1 MRAIV
6 LTSWFGDVGLGSVH
20 ILVFGVRAR
29 FGTNLPMVTPQAQID
44 TSETME
50 DDEAFHSSDPES

>member
-6 LTSWFGDVGLGSVH
+6 PSSGFGDVGLGSVY

-29 FGTNLPMVTPQAQID
+29 FGTNLPIVTPLEQID

-50 DDEAFHSSDPES
+50 DDEVLSLN